1 MCGRYSFS
9 TSKEKLRE
17 QFGSVETGQN
27 LEINFNVAPTQRGYV
42 ITDDSPGTLRQFT
55 WGLVP
60 FWAKDRKIGS
70 RLINAR
76 SETIADKPSFR
87 NAVRKR
93 RCWVLADSFYEWKRT
108 DGKKQPFRIFRTNG
122 ELLVM
127 AGIWETWKG
136 EEEPLHTYTIITTSP
151 NEEMAPV
158 HDRMPVIFTDLDQ
171 QRIWLETPE
180 LDEAL
185 ELLQPAPNG
194 SLEMYAVSTK
204 VNNVRNNG
212 PELHEPLGEQ
222 GDLFNQ

>member
-17 QFGSVETGQN
+17 QFGSVETGQT
-27 LEINFNVAPTQRGYV
+27 LEINFNMAPTQRGYV
-42 ITDDSPGTLRQFT
+42 ITDESPGALQQFT

-87 NAVRKR
+87 NGVRKR
-93 RCWVLADSFYEWKRT
+93 RCWVLADSFYEWKRI
-108 DGKKQPFRIFRTNG
+108 DGKKQPYRIFRPNG

-127 AGIWETWKG
+127 AGIWETWNG
-136 EEEPLHTYTIITTSP
+136 EEEPLQTYTIITTSP
-151 NEEMAPV
+151 NEEMAPI
-158 HDRMPVIFTDLDQ
+158 HDRMPVIFTEQDQ
-171 QRIWLETPE
+171 QRTWLETPE
-180 LDEAL
+180 INEAL
-185 ELLQPAPNG
+185 ELLRPAPDG
-194 SLEMYAVSTK
+194 SLEMYAISTK

-222 GDLFNQ
+222 GHLFE